1 VRMRRSVRTTFR
13 TDLAGM
19 VEATV
24 STDW

>member
-13 TDLAGM
+13 TDFAGM
-19 VEATV
+19 VEAAV